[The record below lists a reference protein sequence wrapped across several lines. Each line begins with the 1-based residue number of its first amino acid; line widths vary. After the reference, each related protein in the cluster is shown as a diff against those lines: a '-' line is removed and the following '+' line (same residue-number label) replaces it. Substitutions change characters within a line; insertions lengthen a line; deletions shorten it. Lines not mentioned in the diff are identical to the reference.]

1 MKLGNMKMR
10 ASTVAWEVF
19 KLTRCIRLGI
29 EITYKFR
36 IYMYIHNTNKDSD
49 HLEPSDR
56 SMMIILVCLYVYTY
70 YMVLWFQHKSLTIG
84 TCNQQTPFFQG
95 FDVRKSRVSILG
107 AGCLKTCLVCKRDT
121 PQRSELS
128 DGTLSYFVSI
138 SINLNSSSRSSSQSQ
153 VFFVC
158 LGFHFGNGSLKWF
171 DLKWP

>member
-36 IYMYIHNTNKDSD
+36 IYVYIHNTNNDSD

-56 SMMIILVCLYVYTY
+56 AMMIILVCLYVYTY

-107 AGCLKTCLVCKRDT
+107 AGCLKTCLVWILRHGH
-121 PQRSELS
+121 Q
-128 DGTLSYFVSI
+128 VSP
-138 SINLNSSSRSSSQSQ
+138 NF
-153 VFFVC
+153 FFVC

-171 DLKWP
+171 DLKWPSVDLYPKQDIAWHKLLY